1 MGNKNYKCKWC
12 GEDLTTEDL
21 YISADGWAY
30 CCKCSQP
37 LCDVSIQDKDH
48 FIKINLDKIPQAI
61 SFKKKFK
68 EQNNGKEN

>member
-1 MGNKNYKCKWC
+1 MENKNYKCKWC

-48 FIKINLDKIPQAI
+48 FIKINIDKIPQAT
-61 SFKKKFK
+61 SFKNRRRN
-68 EQNNGKEN
+68 EI